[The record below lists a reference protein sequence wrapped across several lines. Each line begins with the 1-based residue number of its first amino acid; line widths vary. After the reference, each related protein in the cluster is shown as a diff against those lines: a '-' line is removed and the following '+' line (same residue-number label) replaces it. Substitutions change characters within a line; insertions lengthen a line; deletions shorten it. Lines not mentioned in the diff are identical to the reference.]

1 MQEPNDF
8 SVESALKTTRAQ
20 YKDVGT
26 YEDVKITF
34 QKALDSCGRKEG
46 PNKKMNLVF
55 FHDALE
61 HATRIHRV
69 LRQERGHML
78 LIGDGGFG
86 KQSLAKLAAAAAGCS
101 VFEITLTRG
110 YDENSFREDL
120 KRLFT
125 RVGVDNEK
133 VVFLFTDNH
142 VANESF
148 LEHINSILTS
158 GAVPALYPDDEK
170 HVIMRSVRDDALKE
184 NVRDSKEELWR
195 FFISRARMNLHI
207 VLCMSPTGDLLRSRC
222 RNFPGLVNDTVIDWF
237 TAWPDEALLSVATTF
252 LSSIDEIPSDLRGP
266 IANHVVYTH
275 QLVTELSIKYKI
287 GAE

>member
-1 MQEPNDF
+1 
-8 SVESALKTTRAQ
+8 
-20 YKDVGT
+20 
-26 YEDVKITF
+26 
-34 QKALDSCGRKEG
+34 
-46 PNKKMNLVF
+46 MNLVF

-86 KQSLAKLAAAAAGCS
+86 KQSLAKLADAAGCS

-148 LEHINSILTS
+148 LEHINSILT
-158 GAVPALYPDDEK
+158 AAQFPRCTRMTKNMLLCD
-170 HVIMRSVRDDALKE
+170 RSEMTLSKKTYAILKK
-184 NVRDSKEELWR
+184 NFGVFSSL
-195 FFISRARMNLHI
+195 AR
-207 VLCMSPTGDLLRSRC
+207 
-222 RNFPGLVNDTVIDWF
+222 
-237 TAWPDEALLSVATTF
+237 E
-252 LSSIDEIPSDLRGP
+252 
-266 IANHVVYTH
+266 
-275 QLVTELSIKYKI
+275 
-287 GAE
+287 